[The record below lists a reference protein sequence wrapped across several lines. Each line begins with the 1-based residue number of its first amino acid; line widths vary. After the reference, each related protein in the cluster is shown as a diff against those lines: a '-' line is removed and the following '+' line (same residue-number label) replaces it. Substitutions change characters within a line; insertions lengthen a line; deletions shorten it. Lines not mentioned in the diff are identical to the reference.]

1 MSLLVGIT
9 TKMKFEYGLIIIVGF
24 LVSVSL
30 GLISIQPNEIPHW
43 NYLQEM
49 KQQEFADGCDIDCKE
64 RQENERGYLCVPLD
78 SEQYICRPP
87 RDIFYPDEDMQ
98 VRSVFPPTYGEFVYV
113 PENKEM
119 MAKNRLFDI
128 AKVTLLNE
136 KSKEI
141 MVEFGFHTVENT
153 DNYFEYSAVLLPGDT
168 FVSHCLGG
176 NSKTAHIVEYRDTIQ
191 MEEKTYLEFWG
202 THVTMPDK
210 LLPCKM
216 PDLISHSLSVNLG
229 SGISFGE

>member
-1 MSLLVGIT
+1 
-9 TKMKFEYGLIIIVGF
+9 MKTEYGVVVSVGL

-30 GLISIQPNEIPHW
+30 VLIASQPYEVPHW
-43 NYLQEM
+43 NYLHEM
-49 KQQEFADGCDIDCKE
+49 KQQEFEDGCDIDCKE
-64 RQENERGYLCVPLD
+64 RQENKRGYLCVPID

-87 RDIFYPDEDMQ
+87 RDIFYPEEDMQ
-98 VRSVFPPTYGEFVYV
+98 VRSAFPPTYGEFAYV

-119 MAKNRLFDI
+119 TGKNRLFDI
-128 AKVTLLNE
+128 VKVTLLNE

-141 MVEFGFHTVENT
+141 LVEFGFHTVENT
-153 DNYFEYSAVLLPGDT
+153 DNYFEYSAMLFPGDT

-176 NSKTAHIVEYRDTIQ
+176 DSKTAHIVEYRDAIQ
-191 MEEKTYLEFWG
+191 MEEKTFLEFWG

-216 PDLISHSLSVNLG
+216 PDLIQYSLPANLG
-229 SGISFGE
+229 LGISFGE